1 MGPIVGR
8 FATDGQEPHA
18 YWTRPD
24 WRASFENNIFYK
36 SFKKQIL
43 RDKFVKHVR
52 NTYKNYKM
60 LLREIKKQSKSKL
73 VYRFKAIHPKP
84 Q

>member
-1 MGPIVGR
+1 MGSLNPAWDRCVGR

-43 RDKFVKHVR
+43 RDKFDEICEKHIQR
-52 NTYKNYKM
+52 
-60 LLREIKKQSKSKL
+60 KL
-73 VYRFKAIHPKP
+73 QNAA
-84 Q
+84 QTN